1 MGNYGRRDFKNRSST
16 SPKASVTIL
25 SVNGAEALSGG
36 DLRRNGNLENSGEVG
51 DLIGNWSKGKSWP
64 SSRY

>member
-1 MGNYGRRDFKNRSST
+1 MGVRRDFKNRRST

-25 SVNGAEALSGG
+25 SVDGIRVSPGE

-64 SSRY
+64 SSRH